1 MEGRNSGIFLPM
13 NSKLD
18 SQTPASRGDP
28 GPVLQVAGLHTYF
41 EIGGAVF
48 PAVRGVDFSLERGRT
63 LGLVG
68 ESGCGKTVT
77 ALSLMGLVPP
87 PGRIVSGSIRL
98 RDREGSPRELTALP
112 EKKLRR
118 IRGREMGMIFQEPM
132 TSLNP
137 VFTIGEQI
145 REAILVH
152 EPVGRRA
159 ARERAIGLLEDVNI
173 PDPAGRWGD
182 YPHQLSGG
190 QRQRVMIAIALACN
204 PGVLIADEP
213 TTALD
218 VTVQARILEL
228 ISRLRDRHRMAV
240 LLVTHDLG
248 VVAQAT
254 ERVAVMYLGRIVES
268 AETRRLFANPG
279 HHYTRALLDSVP
291 RLGEEKR
298 RLKTVRGSVPA
309 LSRIPAGCSFHPRC
323 PRAEEICRRESPQPR
338 EVEDGHRVEC
348 HFPLK

>member
-1 MEGRNSGIFLPM
+1 MEIVIPM
-13 NSKLD
+13 NSRLD
-18 SQTPASRGDP
+18 FQTPGSREPP
-28 GPVLQVAGLHTYF
+28 GPVLEVTGLHTYF
-41 EIGGAVF
+41 EVEGAVLQ
-48 PAVRGVDFSLERGRT
+48 AVRGVDFSLTRSRT

-77 ALSLMGLVPP
+77 ALSLMMLVPP
-87 PGRIVSGSIRL
+87 PGRIVAGSVRL
-98 RDREGSPRELTALP
+98 RDREDEVRELTALP
-112 EKKLRR
+112 EKKMRR

-152 EPVGRRA
+152 EPVGREA
-159 ARERAIGLLEDVNI
+159 ARERAIELLEAVNI

-204 PGVLIADEP
+204 PSVLIADEP

-228 ISRLRDRHRMAV
+228 ISRLRDRYRMAV

-248 VVAQAT
+248 VVAQST
-254 ERVAVMYLGRIVES
+254 DRVAVMYLGRIVES
-268 AETRRLFANPG
+268 ASTRQLFARPS
-279 HHYTRALLDSVP
+279 HPYTRALLDSVP
-291 RLGEEKR
+291 RPGDEKR
-298 RLKTVRGSVPA
+298 RLKTVRGA
-309 LSRIPAGCSFHPRC
+309 LYR
-323 PRAEEICRRESPQPR
+323 
-338 EVEDGHRVEC
+338 
-348 HFPLK
+348 K

>member
-1 MEGRNSGIFLPM
+1 M
-13 NSKLD
+13 N
-18 SQTPASRGDP
+18 
-28 GPVLQVAGLHTYF
+28 PVLEVENLHTYF
-41 EIGGAVF
+41 EIGNQVLR
-48 PAVRGVDFSLERGRT
+48 AVRGVDFSLERGRT

-77 ALSLMGLVPP
+77 ALSLLRLVPP

-98 RDREGSPRELTALP
+98 RDREEKRVEITALA
-112 EKKLRR
+112 EKRMRR

-137 VFTIGEQI
+137 VFTIGEQV

-152 EPVGRRA
+152 ERAGRRA
-159 ARERAIGLLEDVNI
+159 ARDRAVGLLRDVNI
-173 PDPAGRWGD
+173 PDPASRYHD

-218 VTVQARILEL
+218 VTVQARILDL
-228 ISRLRDRHRMAV
+228 ISRLRDRHEMAV

-268 AETRRLFANPG
+268 ASTRQLFARPG
-279 HHYTRALLDSVP
+279 HPYTRALLDSVP
-291 RLGEEKR
+291 RPGEEKR
-298 RLKTVRGSVPA
+298 RLKTVRGTVPD

-323 PRAEEICRRESPQPR
+323 PRAEEICRRESPAPR
-338 EVEDGHRVEC
+338 EVEPGHRVEC

>member
-1 MEGRNSGIFLPM
+1 M
-13 NSKLD
+13 NSRLD
-18 SQTPASRGDP
+18 SQTPQSRELP
-28 GPVLQVAGLHTYF
+28 GTVLKAAGLHAYF
-41 EIGGAVF
+41 ETGDQVLR
-48 PAVRGVDFSLERGRT
+48 AVRGVDFSLQRGQT

-77 ALSLMGLVPP
+77 ALSLMGLLPP

-98 RDREGSPRELTALP
+98 RDREDDWLEIIDLS
-112 EKKLRR
+112 EKRMRK

-137 VFTIGEQI
+137 VFTIGDQV

-152 EPVGRRA
+152 ERPGRKA
-159 ARERAIGLLEDVNI
+159 ARDRVIELLRSVNL
-173 PDPAGRWGD
+173 PDPASRYHY

-204 PGVLIADEP
+204 PHILIADEP

-228 ISRLRDRHRMAV
+228 ISRLRDRYEMAV

-254 ERVAVMYLGRIVES
+254 GRVAVMYLGRIVE
-268 AETRRLFANPG
+268 AAPTRELFVRPL
-279 HHYTRALLDSVP
+279 HPYSRALLDSVP

-298 RLKTVRGSVPA
+298 RLKTVRGSVPNLA
-309 LSRIPAGCSFHPRC
+309 RIPSGCAFHPRC
-323 PRAEEICRRESPQPR
+323 PRAEEICRRESPVPR
-338 EVEDGHRVEC
+338 EAGDGRRVEC

>member
-1 MEGRNSGIFLPM
+1 MNSIIEVSGLRTHFEIEGR
-13 NSKLD
+13 
-18 SQTPASRGDP
+18 
-28 GPVLQVAGLHTYF
+28 VL
-41 EIGGAVF
+41 
-48 PAVRGVDFSLERGRT
+48 PAVRGVDFSLSRGRT

-77 ALSLMGLVPP
+77 ALSLMRLVPP
-87 PGRIVSGSIRL
+87 PGRIVSGSVRL
-98 RDREGSPRELTALP
+98 ESPGGDPLELVSLP
-112 EKKLRR
+112 ESRMRR
-118 IRGREMGMIFQEPM
+118 VRGRELGMIFQEPM

-137 VFTIGEQI
+137 VFTVGEQV
-145 REAILVH
+145 REAIRVH
-152 EPVGRRA
+152 QPVGKKA
-159 ARERAIGLLEDVNI
+159 ARERVIGLLSDVNL
-173 PDPAGRWGD
+173 PDPESRYYD

-204 PGVLIADEP
+204 PKVLIADEP

-254 ERVAVMYLGRIVES
+254 ERVAVMYLGRIVEAAS
-268 AETRRLFANPG
+268 TRRLFRSPG
-279 HHYTRALLDSVP
+279 HPYTRGLLDSVP

-298 RLKTVRGSVPA
+298 RLAAVRGVVPT

-323 PRAEEICRRESPQPR
+323 PRAEEICRKESPAPR
-338 EVEDGHRVEC
+338 EAGEGHRVEC

>member
-1 MEGRNSGIFLPM
+1 MTDNLEN
-13 NSKLD
+13 
-18 SQTPASRGDP
+18 
-28 GPVLQVAGLHTYF
+28 VLEVAGLHTYF
-41 EIGGAVF
+41 SLGSAVLK
-48 PAVRGVDFSLERGRT
+48 AVRGVEFSLIRGRT

-87 PGRIVSGSIRL
+87 PGKIVAGSVRL
-98 RDREGSPRELTALP
+98 REREDNFRELTGLSA
-112 EKKLRR
+112 KKMRR

-137 VFTIGEQI
+137 VFTVGEQI

-152 EPVGRRA
+152 EPVGREA
-159 ARERAIGLLEDVNI
+159 ARRRAIDLLEAVNI
-173 PDPAGRWGD
+173 PDPAGRYGD

-190 QRQRVMIAIALACN
+190 QRQRVMIAIALACH
-204 PGVLIADEP
+204 PSVLIADEP

-228 ISRLRDRHRMAV
+228 IARLRDQYRMAV

-248 VVAQAT
+248 VVAQST
-254 ERVAVMYLGRIVES
+254 ERVAVMYLGRVVES
-268 AETRRLFANPG
+268 GETRQLFARPG
-279 HHYTRALLDSVP
+279 HPYTRALLDSVP

-298 RLKTVRGSVPA
+298 RLKTVQGVVPD
-309 LSRIPAGCSFHPRC
+309 LSRIPTGCSFHPRC

-338 EVEDGHRVEC
+338 EVGPGHRVEC
-348 HFPLK
+348 HFPLNSEKE

>member
-1 MEGRNSGIFLPM
+1 M
-13 NSKLD
+13 NSRFD
-18 SQTPASRGDP
+18 SQTPESRELP
-28 GPVLQVAGLHTYF
+28 GTVLQVTGLHTYF
-41 EIGGAVF
+41 ETGDSVLQ
-48 PAVRGVDFSLERGRT
+48 AVRGVDFSLESGRT

-98 RDREGSPRELTALP
+98 RDREGNPRELTALP

-137 VFTIGEQI
+137 VFTIGEQV

-159 ARERAIGLLEDVNI
+159 ARDRAVELLKDVNI
-173 PDPAGRWGD
+173 PDPASRYHD

-190 QRQRVMIAIALACN
+190 QRQRVMIAIALACR
-204 PGVLIADEP
+204 PRVLIADEP

-228 ISRLRDRHRMAV
+228 ISLLRDRHRMAV

-254 ERVAVMYLGRIVES
+254 ERVEVMYLGRIVEAAS
-268 AETRRLFANPG
+268 TRQLFANPC
-279 HHYTRALLDSVP
+279 HPYTRALLDSVP

-298 RLKTVRGSVPA
+298 RLATVRGSVPA
-309 LSRIPAGCSFHPRC
+309 LSRIPPGCPFHPRC
-323 PRAEEICRRESPQPR
+323 PKAEGICRRERPAPK

-348 HFPLK
+348 HFPLR

>member
-1 MEGRNSGIFLPM
+1 M
-13 NSKLD
+13 NTILEVRD
-18 SQTPASRGDP
+18 
-28 GPVLQVAGLHTYF
+28 LHTYF
-41 EIGGAVF
+41 QSEGPVL
-48 PAVRGVDFSLERGRT
+48 PAVRGVDFSLESGRT

-77 ALSLMGLVPP
+77 ALSLMRLVPP
-87 PGRIVSGSIRL
+87 PGRVVSGVIRL
-98 RDREGSPRELTALP
+98 RDREDKWVEITALA
-112 EKKLRR
+112 EKKMRR

-137 VFTIGEQI
+137 VFTVGEQV

-152 EPVGRRA
+152 ERVGRKA
-159 ARERAIGLLEDVNI
+159 ARDRAIALLGDVNI
-173 PDPAGRWGD
+173 PDPASRYRD

-204 PGVLIADEP
+204 PRVLIADEP

-228 ISRLRDRHRMAV
+228 ISRLRDRYRMAV

-254 ERVAVMYLGRIVES
+254 ERVAVMYLGRIVEAAS
-268 AETRRLFANPG
+268 TRQLFARPG
-279 HHYTRALLDSVP
+279 HPYTRALLDSVP
-291 RLGEEKR
+291 RLGGEKR
-298 RLKTVRGSVPA
+298 RLATVRGTVPD
-309 LSRIPAGCSFHPRC
+309 LSRIPAGCSFRPRC
-323 PRAEEICRRESPQPR
+323 PLAEEICRRESPAIR

-348 HFPLK
+348 HFPLSR

>member
-1 MEGRNSGIFLPM
+1 MEAILEVN
-13 NSKLD
+13 D
-18 SQTPASRGDP
+18 
-28 GPVLQVAGLHTYF
+28 LHTYF
-41 EIGGAVF
+41 EIGNSVLK
-48 PAVRGVDFSLERGRT
+48 AVRGVDFSLQRGRT

-77 ALSLMGLVPP
+77 ALSLMRLLPP
-87 PGRIVSGSIRL
+87 SGRIVAGSVRL
-98 RDREGSPRELTALP
+98 SNRDGNPVEITALA
-112 EKKLRR
+112 EKKMRQ

-137 VFTIGEQI
+137 VFKIGDQI

-152 EPVGRRA
+152 ERVGGKA
-159 ARERAIGLLEDVNI
+159 ARDRAVGLLQDVEI
-173 PDPAGRWGD
+173 SDPVSRYHD

-190 QRQRVMIAIALACN
+190 QRQRVMIAIALACR
-204 PGVLIADEP
+204 PRVLIADEP

-228 ISRLRDRHRMAV
+228 ISRLRDRYEMAV

-254 ERVAVMYLGRIVES
+254 ERVAVMYLGRIVETAS
-268 AETRRLFANPG
+268 TRSLYSNPC
-279 HHYTRALLDSVP
+279 HPYTQALLDSVP
-291 RLGEEKR
+291 RLGERKR
-298 RLKTVRGSVPA
+298 RLTTVRGTVPA
-309 LSRIPAGCSFHPRC
+309 LSRIPSGCPFHPRC
-323 PRAEEICRRESPQPR
+323 PKAEEICRREKPAVR
-338 EVEDGHRVEC
+338 EVEPGHRVEC

>member
-1 MEGRNSGIFLPM
+1 MTDNLEN
-13 NSKLD
+13 
-18 SQTPASRGDP
+18 
-28 GPVLQVAGLHTYF
+28 VLEVDGLHTYF
-41 EIGGAVF
+41 SLDSAILK
-48 PAVRGVDFSLERGRT
+48 AVRGVDFSLARGRT

-87 PGRIVSGSIRL
+87 PGKIVAGSVRL
-98 RDREGSPRELTALP
+98 RDREDNFRELIGLS
-112 EKKLRR
+112 EKKMRR

-137 VFTIGEQI
+137 VFTIGEQV

-152 EPVGRRA
+152 EPVGREA
-159 ARERAIGLLEDVNI
+159 ARQRAIELLDAVKI
-173 PDPAGRWGD
+173 PDPGSRYGD
-182 YPHQLSGG
+182 YPHQISGG

-204 PGVLIADEP
+204 PSVLIADEP

-228 ISRLRDRHRMAV
+228 IARLRDQYRMAV

-248 VVAQAT
+248 VVAQST
-254 ERVAVMYLGRIVES
+254 ERVAVMYLGRVVES
-268 AETRRLFANPG
+268 GATRQLFARPG
-279 HHYTRALLDSVP
+279 HPYTQALLDSVP

-298 RLKTVRGSVPA
+298 RLKTVQGVVPD
-309 LSRIPAGCSFHPRC
+309 LSRIPTGCSFHPRC
-323 PRAEEICRRESPQPR
+323 PWAEEICRRESPEAR
-338 EVEDGHRVEC
+338 EVEPGHRVEC
-348 HFPLK
+348 YFPRNN